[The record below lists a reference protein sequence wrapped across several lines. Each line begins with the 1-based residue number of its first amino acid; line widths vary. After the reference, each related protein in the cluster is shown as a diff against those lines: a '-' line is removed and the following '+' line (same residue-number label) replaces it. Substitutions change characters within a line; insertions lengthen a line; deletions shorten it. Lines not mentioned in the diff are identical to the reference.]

1 MKLKRKVSV
10 LGVSVCACVY
20 ACALQPHVLP
30 ARLLWPWDFP
40 GKNTGVAYHFL
51 LQGNFLAQGSS
62 LRLLHCRQILYHLVT
77 CPPNHLIKFLPNR
90 KFPYVS
96 S

>member
-1 MKLKRKVSV
+1 MKLKRKVSI
-10 LGVSVCACVY
+10 LRVSVCACVY

-51 LQGNFLAQGSS
+51 LQGVFRPGIKPLSPALRMDS
-62 LRLLHCRQILYHLVT
+62 LPL
-77 CPPNHLIKFLPNR
+77 NHLGKSQDLVQPN
-90 KFPYVS
+90 KELIV
-96 S
+96 